1 MEGIKGKGHR
11 EVRLFPNQAEVISSL
26 QKILKA
32 GDVLV
37 TLGAGDVWKIGQ
49 EIVSTTGS

>member
-11 EVRLFPNQAEVISSL
+11 EVRLFSNKAEVISSL
-26 QKILKA
+26 QEMLKA

-49 EIVSTTGS
+49 EIVSTAGS